1 MEPQISAPLLFSA
14 PLPFPGKLV
23 KLGHK
28 DRDTVL
34 AVQHRLNEAGCGPV
48 EENGD
53 FGRQTLNAVLLF
65 QARFTDTDGLPLTV
79 DGEIGMLTWAALF
92 GPQSVTVRNETSSP
106 LLAAVLDFAA
116 TQIGVM
122 ESPRGSNRGPQ
133 VDKYVASVGL
143 NPAGQ
148 FAWCVAFVYFC
159 FEQAAKKLGRSNPM
173 IKTGG
178 VLDHWNRAGT
188 QGVPRITNA
197 RAINNP
203 SLVKPGQIFAISL
216 GGGLGH
222 AGLVERVAGGKLVT
236 IEGNTNDGGS
246 RDGIG
251 VFRRSMRKINS
262 INKGFVDYSGL

>member
-1 MEPQISAPLLFSA
+1 M
-14 PLPFPGKLV
+14 
-23 KLGHK
+23 
-28 DRDTVL
+28 
-34 AVQHRLNEAGCGPV
+34 
-48 EENGD
+48 
-53 FGRQTLNAVLLF
+53 
-65 QARFTDTDGLPLTV
+65 
-79 DGEIGMLTWAALF
+79 
-92 GPQSVTVRNETSSP
+92 
-106 LLAAVLDFAA
+106 
-116 TQIGVM
+116 
-122 ESPRGSNRGPQ
+122 
-133 VDKYVASVGL
+133 ASVGL

-188 QGVPRITNA
+188 QGVSRITNA

-222 AGLVERVAGGKLVT
+222 TGLVERVAGGKLVT